1 MPDLVSLRKRL
12 DALPVEPS
20 QIVAGVVVLVIGL
33 VATLSWLLSGGRG
46 PSVEGGRGPGG
57 GRLGVVDGAAADLPQ
72 ARPTPEVSPP
82 GTGAGEQ
89 SVVHVS
95 GAVARPGLVRLPA
108 AARVADALAAVGG
121 PAPDADLDRVNLAAR
136 IADGERLH
144 VPRRGEVVHEEL
156 RAGGQGAGSAAAEAR
171 APPLDLNAATVEQL
185 DSLPG
190 IGPATAQAIVD
201 HRARHGP
208 FRSVAQLL
216 QVKGIGEAKLAA
228 LRPKVRV

>member
-1 MPDLVSLRKRL
+1 MPDLLSLRKRL

-20 QIVAGVVVLVIGL
+20 QLVAGAVVVLVAL
-33 VATLSWLLSGGRG
+33 VAAVSWVMSGGAR
-46 PSVEGGRGPGG
+46 PGG
-57 GRLGVVDGAAADLPQ
+57 SGGAAAALPQ
-72 ARPTPEVSPP
+72 ARSASTSPP
-82 GTGAGEQ
+82 SSDDSAPEQ
-89 SVVHVS
+89 IVVHVS
-95 GAVARPGLVRLPA
+95 GAVVRPGLVGLSTT
-108 AARVADALAAVGG
+108 ARVADALEAVGG
-121 PAPDADLDRVNLAAR
+121 TTPEADLDRLNLAAR

-156 RAGGQGAGSAAAEAR
+156 LPAGPNGGGSAAAGAR
-171 APPLDLNAATVEQL
+171 APPVDLNTATVEQL
-185 DSLPG
+185 DALPG

-228 LRPKVRV
+228 LRSRVRI

>member
-1 MPDLVSLRKRL
+1 MPDLVSLRRRL

-20 QIVAGVVVLVIGL
+20 QLVAGAVVVLVVL
-33 VATLSWLLSGGRG
+33 VGGISWVVSGGRG
-46 PSVEGGRGPGG
+46 SGISGGT
-57 GRLGVVDGAAADLPQ
+57 AATLPQ
-72 ARPTPEVSPP
+72 AGSASESPP
-82 GTGAGEQ
+82 TESPTSSEPAAEDI
-89 SVVHVS
+89 VVHVS

-108 AARVADALAAVGG
+108 TARAAQALEAAGG
-121 PAPDADLDRVNLAAR
+121 TTPEADLDRLNLAAR

-156 RAGGQGAGSAAAEAR
+156 RAGPDSGGAGAAGAR
-171 APPLDLNAATVEQL
+171 APPVHLNTATVEQL
-185 DSLPG
+185 DALPG

-216 QVKGIGEAKLAA
+216 QVKGIGEAKLAV
-228 LRPKVRV
+228 LRSKVRV

>member
-1 MPDLVSLRKRL
+1 MPDLLSLRKRL

-20 QIVAGVVVLVIGL
+20 QLVAGAVVVLVAL
-33 VATLSWLLSGGRG
+33 VAGVSWVVSGGAR
-46 PSVEGGRGPGG
+46 PGG
-57 GRLGVVDGAAADLPQ
+57 SGGAAASLPP
-72 ARPTPEVSPP
+72 ARSASTSPP
-82 GTGAGEQ
+82 SSEPAPEQ
-89 SVVHVS
+89 IVVHVS
-95 GAVARPGLVRLPA
+95 GAVARPGLVRLPTT
-108 AARVADALAAVGG
+108 ARVADALEAAGG
-121 PAPDADLDRVNLAAR
+121 TTPEADLDRLNLAAR

-156 RAGGQGAGSAAAEAR
+156 LPAGPDRGGSAAVGAR
-171 APPLDLNAATVEQL
+171 APPVDLNTATVEQL
-185 DSLPG
+185 DALPG

-228 LRPKVRV
+228 LRSKVRI

>member
-20 QIVAGVVVLVIGL
+20 QLLAGAVVVLVVL
-33 VATLSWLLSGGRG
+33 VAGISWVVSGGSR
-46 PSVEGGRGPGG
+46 SGGSG
-57 GRLGVVDGAAADLPQ
+57 GAAAALPR
-72 ARPTPEVSPP
+72 ARPDVESPSSPSESPP
-82 GTGAGEQ
+82 SSESAAEQ
-89 SVVHVS
+89 IVVHVS
-95 GAVARPGLVRLPA
+95 GAVVRPGLLHLPA
-108 AARVADALAAVGG
+108 DARVAAALEAAGG
-121 PAPDADLDRVNLAAR
+121 TTPDADLDRLNLAAR

-156 RAGGQGAGSAAAEAR
+156 LRSGPDTGGSAAVGTR
-171 APPLDLNAATVEQL
+171 APPVDLNTATVEQL
-185 DSLPG
+185 DALPG

-228 LRPKVRV
+228 LRPRVRT